1 MHMLT
6 RAMSVEWAG
15 QWLNCNG
22 IAPGFFATD
31 MNRALVEDDRFDSW
45 LRERTPAGR
54 WGNADELIGGAI
66 YLAAPASNFVN
77 GHVLAIDGGFLAAM

>member
-1 MHMLT
+1 MQTNLDGAFHVTRAFVGPMLQAGCGKIINICSLTSTLSRPGIAPYATAKGGMHMLT

-31 MNRALVEDDRFDSW
+31 MN
-45 LRERTPAGR
+45 
-54 WGNADELIGGAI
+54 
-66 YLAAPASNFVN
+66 
-77 GHVLAIDGGFLAAM
+77 